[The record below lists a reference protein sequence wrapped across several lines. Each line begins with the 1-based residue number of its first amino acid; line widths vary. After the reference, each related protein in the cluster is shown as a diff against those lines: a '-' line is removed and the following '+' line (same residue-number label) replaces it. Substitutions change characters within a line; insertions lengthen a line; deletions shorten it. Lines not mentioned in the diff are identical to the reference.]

1 MSLRFTSPFLHLYSN
16 HLFQTTV
23 NIFAVNDDPRLAACD
38 LPDKLIVKM
47 PTESLQLLTPWAFN
61 AHGVYIQKPDGTN
74 YGIKGFA
81 HHPCAKWLY
90 VDPSNVAWLIA
101 HGLSMCSEYSRRYSG
116 KTHGAQ
122 LGILQVR
129 KLFIHNY
136 PGVHPETHTE
146 FVQAMPDEF
155 KVPDDAITAYRNY
168 INGYKGYAEWRY
180 SEKPDWWD
188 ETKHEPVRNQYLAE
202 REAKRMN
209 RQNEKHSRV
218 SASLQS

>member
-1 MSLRFTSPFLHLYSN
+1 M
-16 HLFQTTV
+16 
-23 NIFAVNDDPRLAACD
+23 NIFAVSNDPRLAACD
-38 LPDKLIVKM
+38 LPDKLVVKM

-61 AHGVYIQKPDGTN
+61 AHGKYIQKADGSN

-90 VDPSNVAWLIA
+90 EHPANVAWLIS
-101 HGLSMCSEYSRRYSG
+101 HGLEMCTEYSRRYG

-129 KLFIHNY
+129 KLFIHKH
-136 PGVHPETHTE
+136 PGVYPDDHTE
-146 FVQAMPDEF
+146 FVQAMPDEY
-155 KVPDDAITAYRNY
+155 KIPGDPVTAYRNY
-168 INGYKGYAEWRY
+168 INGYKGYAVWNY

-188 ETKHEPVRNQYLAE
+188 EEKHEPCRKQYLAE
-202 REAKRMN
+202 REAKRMK
-209 RQNEKHSRV
+209 RQHDKHSRV